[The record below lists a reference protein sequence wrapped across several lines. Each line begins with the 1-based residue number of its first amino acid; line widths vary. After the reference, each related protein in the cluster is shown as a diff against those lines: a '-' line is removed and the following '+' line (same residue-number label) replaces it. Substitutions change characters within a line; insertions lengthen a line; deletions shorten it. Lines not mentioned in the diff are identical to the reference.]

1 MANWLAVSLPML
13 IAMECPHKDA
23 DAGHLRGLHA
33 TLPASPPSPLLTAVN
48 YEQARE
54 KNLLCF
60 WLILAKKRLILWL
73 TVRAHKDCLFNCLT
87 KNNLQAREE

>member
-33 TLPASPPSPLLTAVN
+33 TLPASPLLTAVN
-48 YEQARE
+48 YEQATA
-54 KNLLCF
+54 KLLCF
-60 WLILAKKRLILWL
+60 WLILAELRL
-73 TVRAHKDCLFNCLT
+73 
-87 KNNLQAREE
+87 NL